1 MSSMRQVAAHAGT
14 SVSTV
19 SHVIHGTRYVSPE
32 MTGRVLAAMTILD
45 FSLAPKPSRPHSP
58 ARTVFGLI
66 VSDIANPFFSEVAE
80 GFEQAALRHGFEC
93 SLAETDY
100 CAGRLVQW
108 GHRLVDH
115 GVAGAAVMTT
125 EMDDRLARALR
136 RRHIPS
142 VFLDAGPLDG
152 TSSRVGI
159 DYESGI
165 EAALLHLHELEH
177 QTIGLICGP
186 TGYSSILQRR
196 RAFAAVA
203 RELGMRTLIAEAALE
218 AAGGEV
224 AVHELMSQVPRPT
237 ALVSCNDLMAM
248 GALRALARL
257 GLRVPQDVSLIG
269 FDNIGLTTVA
279 QPPLTTIEV
288 APRKLGI
295 IALEAL
301 RQMSRHPAGVPMK
314 GKEYRLPCRLVVRQ
328 STARV
333 SRKF

>member
-1 MSSMRQVAAHAGT
+1 MTSMRQVAAHAGT

-19 SHVIHGTRYVSPE
+19 SHVVHGTRYVSPE
-32 MTGRVLAAMTILD
+32 MTMRVLAAMTTLD
-45 FSLAPKPSRPHSP
+45 FSPAPKPSRQRSS
-58 ARTVFGLI
+58 ASKVFGLI

-100 CAGRLVQW
+100 CEGRLVQW

-115 GVAGAAVMTT
+115 GVAGVAAMTS
-125 EMDDRLARALR
+125 EMDSRLVRALR

-142 VFLDAGPLDG
+142 VFLDAGPLDEA
-152 TSSRVGI
+152 SSWVGI

-165 EAALLHLHELEH
+165 EAALLHLYHLGH
-177 QTIGLICGP
+177 QTIGFICGP
-186 TGYSSILQRR
+186 MEYVSIRQRR
-196 RAFAAVA
+196 DAFESVA
-203 RELGMRTLIAEAALE
+203 RELRMRTVIAKAALE
-218 AAGGEV
+218 AEGGEV
-224 AVHELMSQVPRPT
+224 AVQQLMRHVPRPT
-237 ALVSCNDLMAM
+237 ALVTCNDLMAM
-248 GALRALARL
+248 GALRTLARL
-257 GLRVPQDVSLIG
+257 GLRVPRDVSLIG

-295 IALEAL
+295 IAMEAL
-301 RQMSRHPAGVPMK
+301 RQMVTPPSGLPIK
-314 GKEYRLPCRLVVRQ
+314 GREYRLPCRLIVRQ
-328 STARV
+328 STAAV